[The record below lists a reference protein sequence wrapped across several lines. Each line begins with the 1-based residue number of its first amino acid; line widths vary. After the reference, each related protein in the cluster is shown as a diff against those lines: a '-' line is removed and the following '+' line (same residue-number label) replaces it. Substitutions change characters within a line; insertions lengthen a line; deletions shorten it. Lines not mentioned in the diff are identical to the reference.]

1 VVKNM
6 KERQLRIVSVLVV
19 VLLSGC
25 ASFDSIY
32 KNAESINYS
41 DGIDELE
48 AKYITQKYLFEKG
61 IKDAFISHPQTE
73 DNFLK
78 PNQWEVRFQVK
89 AMAKLDYY
97 YLFIIDKKT
106 GGIKYFGT
114 EKKE

>member
-1 VVKNM
+1 MVKNM
-6 KERQLRIVSVLVV
+6 KEKDLTAVFLLAAI
-19 VLLSGC
+19 LLSGC

-61 IKDAFISHPQTE
+61 IRDVFISHPQVE

-78 PNQWEVRFQVK
+78 PYQWEVRFQVK

-106 GGIKYFGT
+106 GGIKYFGI
-114 EKKE
+114 EIKE

>member
-1 VVKNM
+1 M
-6 KERQLRIVSVLVV
+6 KEKQLTIVSVLVA

-25 ASFDSIY
+25 ASLESIY

-48 AKYITQKYLFEKG
+48 AKYIAQKYLFEKG
-61 IKDAFISHPQTE
+61 IKDAFISHPQAE

-78 PNQWEVRFQVK
+78 PNQWEVKFQIK
-89 AMAKLDYY
+89 DMLKLDYY

-106 GGIKYFGT
+106 GEIRYFRC
-114 EKKE
+114 ELKE

>member
-6 KERQLRIVSVLVV
+6 KEKQLTIISVLAAI
-19 VLLSGC
+19 LLSGC
-25 ASFDSIY
+25 VSFESIY
-32 KNAESINYS
+32 KNAESINYF

-48 AKYITQKYLFEKG
+48 AKYIAQKYLFEKG
-61 IKDAFISHPQTE
+61 IKDVFISSPQVE

-78 PNQWEVRFQVK
+78 PNQWEVKFQIK
-89 AMAKLDYY
+89 DILKLDYY

>member
-6 KERQLRIVSVLVV
+6 KEKQLTIVPVLVA

-61 IKDAFISHPQTE
+61 IRDVFISHPQVE

-89 AMAKLDYY
+89 AMARLDYY